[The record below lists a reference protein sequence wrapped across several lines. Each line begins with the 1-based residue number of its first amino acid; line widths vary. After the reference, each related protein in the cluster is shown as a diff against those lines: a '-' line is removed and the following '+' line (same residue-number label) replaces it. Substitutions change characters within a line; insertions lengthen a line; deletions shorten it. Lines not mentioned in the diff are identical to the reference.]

1 MPIGLYI
8 HIPFC
13 ETKCSYCDFN
23 TFAGIETL
31 FPQYI
36 DSICKEIKLWGSL
49 IPDAIINTIFFGGGT
64 PSYIPKNLLG
74 QILNTIK
81 EEMDT
86 TNCAEITIESNPNDL
101 SEIKKLEY
109 YLEIGIN
116 RISIGIQSFNDS
128 HLKNIDRRHSA
139 AEGVHAIKNAE
150 SAGFDNINIDL
161 MFGLPNQTKHEWIET
176 LEIIPTIPIQHISMY
191 CLTVEKNTPM
201 YHQVNQGIIPMPDQ
215 DLAAEMYEIATNF
228 MEQENF
234 RHYEISNWAKNNR
247 ICEHNLTYWKNQQFI
262 GIGPGAHSLLFSYR
276 FSNIESPKKYIQ
288 KLKSNPSFQKKGNDN
303 ETTKEKLLTIPT
315 TGNYEKQDIKTK
327 MSDTMIMGLRLD
339 SGIHLNEFENT
350 FQTKIEKIFPGKI
363 SKLISENLITKENN
377 QIKLTDKGKL
387 LGNEVFIN
395 FL

>member
-49 IPDAIINTIFFGGGT
+49 IPDANINTIFFGGGT

-109 YLEIGIN
+109 YLDIGIN

-128 HLKNIDRRHSA
+128 HLKSIDRRHSA

-201 YHQVNQGIIPMPDQ
+201 YHQVNQGITPMPDQ

-247 ICEHNLTYWKNQQFI
+247 LCEHNLTYWKNQQFI

-288 KLKSNPSFQKKGNDN
+288 KLKSNPNFHKKNNDN

-315 TGNYEKQDIKTK
+315 TENYEKQDIKTK
-327 MSDTMIMGLRLD
+327 MSDTIIMGLRLD

-363 SKLISENLITKENN
+363 SNLISENLITKENN

>member
-288 KLKSNPSFQKKGNDN
+288 KLKSNPNFQKKGNDN

-315 TGNYEKQDIKTK
+315 TENYEKQDIKTK

>member
-49 IPDAIINTIFFGGGT
+49 IPDANINTIFFGGGT

-109 YLEIGIN
+109 YLDIGIN

-128 HLKNIDRRHSA
+128 HLKSIDRRHSA

-201 YHQVNQGIIPMPDQ
+201 YHQVNQGITPMPDQ

-247 ICEHNLTYWKNQQFI
+247 LCEHNLTYWKNQQFI

-288 KLKSNPSFQKKGNDN
+288 KLKSNPNFHKKNNDN
-303 ETTKEKLLTIPT
+303 ETAKEKLLTIPT
-315 TGNYEKQDIKTK
+315 TENYEKQDIKTK
-327 MSDTMIMGLRLD
+327 MSDTIIMGLRLD

-363 SKLISENLITKENN
+363 SNLISENLITKENN

>member
-49 IPDAIINTIFFGGGT
+49 IPDANINTIFFGGGT

-109 YLEIGIN
+109 YLDIGIN

-128 HLKNIDRRHSA
+128 HLKSIDRRHSA

-201 YHQVNQGIIPMPDQ
+201 YHQVNQGITPMPDQ

-247 ICEHNLTYWKNQQFI
+247 LCEHNLTYWKNQQFI
-262 GIGPGAHSLLFSYR
+262 GLGPGAHSLLFSYR

-288 KLKSNPSFQKKGNDN
+288 KLKSNPDF
-303 ETTKEKLLTIPT
+303 EKTQNNKQTDKDKFLTIPT
-315 TGNYEKQDIKTK
+315 TENYEKQDVKTK

-339 SGIHLNEFENT
+339 SGINLDEFEEK
-350 FQTKIEKIFPGKI
+350 FQIKIEKIFPGKI
-363 SKLISENLITKENN
+363 DKLISENLINKKNN
-377 QIKLTDKGKL
+377 QIKLSDKGKL

>member
-49 IPDAIINTIFFGGGT
+49 IPDANINTIFFGGGT

-128 HLKNIDRRHSA
+128 HLKSIDRRHSA

-201 YHQVNQGIIPMPDQ
+201 YHHVNQGITPMPDQ

-234 RHYEISNWAKNNR
+234 RHYEISNWAKNDR
-247 ICEHNLTYWKNQQFI
+247 LCEHNLTYWKNQQFI

-288 KLKSNPSFQKKGNDN
+288 KLKSNLNFHKKDNDN

-315 TGNYEKQDIKTK
+315 TENYEKQDIKTK